1 MNVDA
6 VSFFWIVCLPML
18 PNAVEIVVVDNS
30 CTGVVSRF
38 VKAIENDADEKVEED
53 ESDDESKKLEEG
65 KDNPR

>member
-1 MNVDA
+1 
-6 VSFFWIVCLPML
+6 ML
-18 PNAVEIVVVDNS
+18 PNAVEIVVVDNC

-38 VKAIENDADEKVEED
+38 IKAIENDTNEKVEED